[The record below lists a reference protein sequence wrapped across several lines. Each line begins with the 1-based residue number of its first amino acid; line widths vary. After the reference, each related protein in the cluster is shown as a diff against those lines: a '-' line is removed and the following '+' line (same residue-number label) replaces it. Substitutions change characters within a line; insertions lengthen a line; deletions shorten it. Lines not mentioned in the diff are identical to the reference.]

1 MTLPDSTTL
10 ASDLAEAVRAKL
22 LNAPAPLK
30 LAEVVKGLPKPRKT
44 KPADFRNQ
52 VRLVLD
58 EQIRLGQVFI
68 SPSGKN
74 GEMRYWSRDERHL
87 LREKALEFAS
97 TPQTLAAMKT
107 KLKSEVKG
115 VEPAYVQS
123 VIDELISQK
132 ELFDYPAKRGS
143 RLLGATPPPPPLPP
157 LEQPKHAKAL
167 NKLITDCQKLLAA
180 TNVPVEELL
189 QAVRKHLRPSPAAE
203 PGVPSAERETVPP
216 SQPPMGGRETLQPP
230 SAVLP
235 PPRPTPDVLRS
246 PRAELDELI
255 LKALAHAP
263 VHSLAELRASMPAE
277 YRGSAFDE
285 AVLRLADE
293 QQVILSQDALP
304 ERFSEAEKVEYVRDG
319 DAVFTTIAKWS

>member
-58 EQIRLGQVFI
+58 EQVRLGQVFI

-115 VEPAYVQS
+115 AEPAYVQS

-132 ELFDYPAKRGS
+132 ELFDHPAKKGS
-143 RLLGATPPPPPLPP
+143 RLLGAMPPPPPLPL

-180 TNVPVEELL
+180 AHISVEELL
-189 QAVRKHLRPSPAAE
+189 QAVQKHLQPSPAVKAGA
-203 PGVPSAERETVPP
+203 PIAEREAVPP
-216 SQPPMGGRETLQPP
+216 SQ
-230 SAVLP
+230 A
-235 PPRPTPDVLRS
+235 TPDVLQS